1 MRPNV
6 FAGPHVDR
14 LKFANAD
21 ADSVA
26 RAIAEGSARLIP
38 VWKSRCPVV
47 RLPSPAACLLPFDSG
62 PFAGIDVNELILL
75 GEYQGLAILT
85 TEIEGETPPA
95 LENGAEFADLRL
107 AAALLPH
114 EEAGLVAYA
123 RAMISFRHRHRFC
136 GSCGAPTAPQQNG
149 RVMVCQRKGCETESF
164 PRVDPAVIVLV
175 TDGDRALLG
184 RQPAWP
190 AGRYSTIAGFVEPG
204 ESLEDAVRREVLEET
219 GIETGAMI
227 YQSSQPWP
235 FPRSLMLGFR
245 AEALTTEIRP
255 PRPRTRGRPLVP
267 SRGAEGRL
275 DDAVFAVDRVSPD
288 PGMAEPLSIL
298 LSVATGLALAAA
310 AGFRAFVPLARG
322 GPRDSFR
329 LRRTRARLRLAGRSC
344 RAGRA
349 LRRDRRGN
357 RGLLHPGRRPRARP
371 HRRAGRHRR
380 RHRRRGRRHGGTAG
394 MAALVHGDRRG
405 RCGRDRGT
413 CAECHRTREDRRGVG
428 RSRQSRLRDG
438 GARRFGAAFGLAFLL
453 PAIAFAAIVGCGA
466 WALQR
471 WRRRRV

>member
-21 ADSVA
+21 AESVA
-26 RAIAEGSARLIP
+26 RAIAGGSARLIP
-38 VWKSRCPVV
+38 VWKSRCPVI
-47 RLPSPAACLLPFDSG
+47 RLPSPTACLLPFDSG

-75 GEYQGLAILT
+75 GEYQGLAIFT
-85 TEIEGETPPA
+85 TEIEAESAPA

-149 RVMVCQRKGCETESF
+149 RVMVCQRKGCDTESF

-245 AEALTTEIRP
+245 AVALTTEIR
-255 PRPRTRGRPLVP
+255 L
-267 SRGAEGRL
+267 
-275 DDAVFAVDRVSPD
+275 
-288 PGMAEPLSIL
+288 
-298 LSVATGLALAAA
+298 
-310 AGFRAFVPLARG
+310 
-322 GPRDSFR
+322 
-329 LRRTRARLRLAGRSC
+329 
-344 RAGRA
+344 
-349 LRRDRRGN
+349 RDRELEDARWFH
-357 RGLLHPGRRPRARP
+357 RDELL
-371 HRRAGRHRR
+371 
-380 RHRRRGRRHGGTAG
+380 GGS
-394 MAALVHGDRRG
+394 MMPFP
-405 RCGRDRGT
+405 
-413 CAECHRTREDRRGVG
+413 
-428 RSRQSRLRDG
+428 QSIAYRLIQEW
-438 GARRFGAAFGLAFLL
+438 LN
-453 PAIAFAAIVGCGA
+453 P
-466 WALQR
+466 
-471 WRRRRV
+471 